1 MGQRG
6 QAMQAKVF
14 EVVAQSD
21 SPVSAYDILAKLRA
35 PGANV
40 APPTIYRAL
49 AALQKQKRVHRL
61 ESLSAY
67 VAAKGDALADASI
80 MSICE
85 DCGIVSENTSPE
97 LVSGLQNL
105 LGQDGFE
112 PQRHVIEVHGRCA
125 ACGPGG
131 AGQ

>member
-21 SPVSAYDILAKLRA
+21 CPVSAYDILAKLRV
-35 PGANV
+35 PGANL

-49 AALQKQKRVHRL
+49 AALQKQRRVHRL

-67 VAAKGDALADASI
+67 VAAKGDATDGASI

-85 DCGIVSENTSPE
+85 DCGAVSENTSPD
-97 LVSGLQNL
+97 LVSRLKSL

-112 PQRHVIEVHGRCA
+112 PQRHVIEVLGRCA
-125 ACGPGG
+125 ACGSGR
-131 AGQ
+131 AEH